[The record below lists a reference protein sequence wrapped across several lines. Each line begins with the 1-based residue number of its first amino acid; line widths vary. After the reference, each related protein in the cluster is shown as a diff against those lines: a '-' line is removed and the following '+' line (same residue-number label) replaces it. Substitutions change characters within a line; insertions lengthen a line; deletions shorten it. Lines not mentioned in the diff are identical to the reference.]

1 MPFPRILLA
10 VPLVAAGIAV
20 PVIGPALVA
29 QPAGAVGMGHE
40 EFKTEQVKIRQGDTI
55 HFVNDSRFIHIIGAG
70 RDGRL
75 DHSEGVP
82 LEYRRLY
89 ETNDA
94 YTSPK
99 WTKPGTFYVTCSV
112 HPEMTLKVIVTECG
126 CCSDGTC

>member
-10 VPLVAAGIAV
+10 VPLVAAGIVV
-20 PVIGPALVA
+20 PVIGPALA
-29 QPAGAVGMGHE
+29 TPPKGAIGMDHE
-40 EFKTEQVKIRQGDTI
+40 TFKTDQVKIRQGETLT
-55 HFVNDSRFIHIIGAG
+55 FVNDSRFIHIIGAG
-70 RDGRL
+70 KDGHL

-82 LEYRRLY
+82 LEYRRLM
-89 ETNDA
+89 ETNAD

-99 WTKPGTFYVTCSV
+99 WTKPGTFYLTCSV